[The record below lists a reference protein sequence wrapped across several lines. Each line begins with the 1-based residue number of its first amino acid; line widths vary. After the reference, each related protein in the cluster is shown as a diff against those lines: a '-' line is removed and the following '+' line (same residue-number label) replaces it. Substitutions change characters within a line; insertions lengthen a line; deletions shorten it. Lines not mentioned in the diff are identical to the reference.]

1 MDGIH
6 RINYSDLVDL
16 PQLQA
21 LMESF
26 SQVIGLANAVI
37 DVDGKVLVSAGWQTA
52 CTGFHRVNPDSCRRC
67 TQSDTSLVE
76 SMTQGV
82 PFAVYRCLNGLVDT
96 AAPIMVDGKHVA
108 NVFTGQCLTEPPD
121 FDFFRQQASQ
131 FGFDETRYLSA
142 IAALPVLAPQRLE
155 SITRLYAQIA
165 ALLADNGLDRLT
177 QKKAVADLATLNAS
191 LEHKV
196 LMRTQA
202 LRDGDET
209 LRSILG
215 TSLDGYWRVDR
226 QGRLLDVNPA
236 YCRQSGYT
244 RDELL
249 RLRISDLEAAESDSD
264 TAGHIQRILTA
275 GNDQFESLHRRK
287 DGSLWHVEVS
297 ATRHGLTS
305 GQLIV
310 FLRDISER
318 KQAELALRESE
329 SRVQTKLNAI
339 LSPEG
344 DVELLQLKDII
355 DIPAIQAMMD
365 DFFKV
370 TGILSAILDTSGNVL
385 IAVGWQ
391 DICTKFH
398 RVDPRM
404 CLNCTESDTQLSQGV
419 APGAVKFY
427 RCKNN
432 LWDVVTPLMLG
443 DRHVGNLFSGQFFF
457 DDDEVDREVFRA
469 QARACGLDEAE
480 YMAALDRVP
489 RFSRERIDAAMSFFK
504 QLAQTIS
511 QLSYSSI
518 KLARLS
524 TDITRLNTELEQRV
538 VARTAALE
546 AANRSLT
553 QAKSQAE
560 AANQAKSAFLSNMSH
575 EIRTPMN
582 AIIGMTELCLASK
595 PNQKQR
601 NYLTKIQQ
609 TSDLLLRI
617 INDILDFSKI
627 ESGKLDIDKSPFD
640 LNRTLS
646 DVGNLLSDKAGK
658 KSIEIAFDVDDSCNR
673 IFVGDSMRLEQ
684 ILINLIGNAIK
695 FSEQGNVIVRV
706 RCDETAPDSARLNF
720 DIIDEGIGITE
731 EQQARLFCAFTQ
743 ADATTTRRFGG
754 TGLGLAICKRLV
766 ELMGGTIKV
775 VSRPGHGSTFSFSV
789 LLGVD
794 PDQQSRFIA
803 LKKKLSLFAG
813 RKVLVVDDNPVYRQ
827 ALATQLGQIGLSCK
841 MCVSGEDAIAEISSN
856 VHADYLAILVDLH
869 MPGWTGLETIREL
882 RNIWPGGSV
891 PPVFLLTT
899 YSLDVDLEE
908 DSFMFD
914 GILTKPTTAN
924 QLYSEIAPFLG
935 IKIDPEFLPR
945 SGAVVA
951 PDRLG
956 GLDVLLVDDVLFNQE
971 VVRDMLQD
979 AGMSVRIANNG
990 SEALTAIAEKCPDC
1004 ILMDCQMPVM
1014 DGYEATRRIRKN
1026 VKYRNLPIIALTAN
1040 ALASEREKCR
1050 LAGMDGYVVKPVK
1063 TADLLAAVIKHAPPK
1078 ANYREAHTV
1087 PPPAIAAPSHS
1098 NMDLIADLP
1107 GIDFEAGLRFAN
1119 GRIANYH
1126 KILHLF
1132 LETHGRDF
1140 ACNLRNALENENWD
1154 EAARHAHSFKSAAR
1168 TIGANH
1174 LGQLGKEL
1182 EDACHEGQHERARQ
1196 ILESLALELQIV
1208 CAGLAALPYGN

>member
-1 MDGIH
+1 MQEERSFLQFLAKHKKSVITFLLFIAYAGAVFWS
-6 RINYSDLVDL
+6 NY
-16 PQLQA
+16 Q
-21 LMESF
+21 
-26 SQVIGLANAVI
+26 
-37 DVDGKVLVSAGWQTA
+37 
-52 CTGFHRVNPDSCRRC
+52 
-67 TQSDTSLVE
+67 
-76 SMTQGV
+76 
-82 PFAVYRCLNGLVDT
+82 
-96 AAPIMVDGKHVA
+96 
-108 NVFTGQCLTEPPD
+108 
-121 FDFFRQQASQ
+121 
-131 FGFDETRYLSA
+131 
-142 IAALPVLAPQRLE
+142 
-155 SITRLYAQIA
+155 
-165 ALLADNGLDRLT
+165 
-177 QKKAVADLATLNAS
+177 
-191 LEHKV
+191 
-196 LMRTQA
+196 
-202 LRDGDET
+202 
-209 LRSILG
+209 
-215 TSLDGYWRVDR
+215 
-226 QGRLLDVNPA
+226 
-236 YCRQSGYT
+236 
-244 RDELL
+244 
-249 RLRISDLEAAESDSD
+249 
-264 TAGHIQRILTA
+264 
-275 GNDQFESLHRRK
+275 SLHRIQDNARIQFQLEAEK
-287 DGSLWHVEVS
+287 QASAISYFFSERRIETTELAESEPVVNFFRNLDLGMSFQYGLGVNVQLIEDRFQTIANKKRVNDHPVFSGFMLIDNAGALVAEWNAPQKGTRFNEWLMPENH
-297 ATRHGLTS
+297 ATRTRMGVRKGTVVIMAPVWTNDRYRGELLAWINTGTS
-305 GQLIV
+305 FAQFGSA
-310 FLRDISER
+310 RSER
-318 KQAELALRESE
+318 HSLLVNRLTGETLHSE
-329 SRVQTKLNAI
+329 TGTPS
-339 LSPEG
+339 
-344 DVELLQLKDII
+344 LQLDYWQAFSDKTAQGNGTHIASFAHEGNNYNIARFDIKEMPVSFI
-355 DIPAIQAMMD
+355 SISPMQATDDGMSRLFVIAAGVIP
-365 DFFKV
+365 FVVLLVGF
-370 TGILSAILDTSGNVL
+370 LDVL
-385 IAVGWQ
+385 ERRRLENLRIVAQ
-391 DICTKFH
+391 
-398 RVDPRM
+398 
-404 CLNCTESDTQLSQGV
+404 TEAERL
-419 APGAVKFY
+419 
-427 RCKNN
+427 
-432 LWDVVTPLMLG
+432 
-443 DRHVGNLFSGQFFF
+443 
-457 DDDEVDREVFRA
+457 A
-469 QARACGLDEAE
+469 QARSD
-480 YMAALDRVP
+480 
-489 RFSRERIDAAMSFFK
+489 F
-504 QLAQTIS
+504 LA
-511 QLSYSSI
+511 
-518 KLARLS
+518 
-524 TDITRLNTELEQRV
+524 
-538 VARTAALE
+538 
-546 AANRSLT
+546 
-553 QAKSQAE
+553 
-560 AANQAKSAFLSNMSH
+560 NMSH

-595 PNQKQR
+595 PSQKQR

-706 RCDETAPDSARLNF
+706 RCDETAPDAARLNF

-775 VSRPGHGSTFSFSV
+775 VSRPGQGSTFSFSV
-789 LLGVD
+789 LMGVD
-794 PDQQSRFIA
+794 PDQESRFIA

-813 RKVLVVDDNPVYRQ
+813 RQVLVVDDNPVYRQ

-841 MCVSGEDAIAEISSN
+841 MCVSGEDAIAEISNN

-891 PPVFLLTT
+891 PPIFLLTT

-945 SGAVVA
+945 SGAVIA
-951 PDRLG
+951 PDRLC
-956 GLDVLLVDDVLFNQE
+956 GLDVLLVDDVPFNQE

-990 SEALTAIAEKCPDC
+990 SEALSAITEKCPDC

-1026 VKYRNLPIIALTAN
+1026 IKYRNLPIIALTAN

-1087 PPPAIAAPSHS
+1087 PPPAITAPSHS

-1119 GRIANYH
+1119 GRVANYH

-1140 ACNLRNALENENWD
+1140 AGNLRNALENENWD

-1182 EDACHEGQHERARQ
+1182 EDACHEGEHERARQ
-1196 ILESLALELQIV
+1196 ILESLLLELQIV
-1208 CAGLAALPYGN
+1208 CAGLATLPSGN